1 MTVLTS
7 SAFSTLN
14 LRIDVVER
22 DGIGSVQAEHD
33 EVRFLADFERSDL
46 RLHVQRARASDRG
59 HLSACSALNATGSLR
74 VTFCSLAA
82 KSSSSTIPRSL
93 LLPVAWNR
101 IPGPD
106 WQSEI
111 SSNGPASNSPRAVP
125 RMSAPPY
132 LTLGSAAAELVRKR
146 LAIRREFERD
156 GIDAVSLAGW
166 RRAIGK
172 DVSLVCAATGA
183 NDLSANHA
191 VAGVAN
197 GTQMVF

>member
-59 HLSACSALNATGSLR
+59 HPSACSALNATGSLR

-101 IPGPD
+101 
-106 WQSEI
+106 
-111 SSNGPASNSPRAVP
+111 
-125 RMSAPPY
+125 
-132 LTLGSAAAELVRKR
+132 TLGGIGSLRSARMGRHRTVRGPSRACQLPHTSPSGAPRPSLFGIGSPFGVNSSEMELMQYRSPVGGGPSGKTCPWCAPQRAQTISVR
-146 LAIRREFERD
+146 I
-156 GIDAVSLAGW
+156 
-166 RRAIGK
+166 
-172 DVSLVCAATGA
+172 
-183 NDLSANHA
+183 
-191 VAGVAN
+191 
-197 GTQMVF
+197 MP